1 MRCTVKDWPFGLS
14 YDDLEER
21 LEEQGLK
28 WSEDKKLFFWKSLCS
43 GDLSTPDRES
53 RGRRCKG
60 SSRRTT
66 SCPLT
71 T

>member
-43 GDLSTPDRES
+43 GDLSTLYQELQDAIDEEEE
-53 RGRRCKG
+53 G
-60 SSRRTT
+60 
-66 SCPLT
+66 
-71 T
+71 